1 MAFNPVELQNV
12 DVTKAF
18 SVEGQ
23 APSLLPSEK
32 KWKLVWNDE
41 FDGEALDESKWDYRL
56 HYWGYESPTFTKEG
70 IDVSDGTLKIN
81 LVRKGDDFYSAH
93 LQTGSLTFDK
103 PAEPDN
109 KSKWYPFGE
118 IKPPKFLHKYGYYEI
133 RCRLP
138 KHAGWHAA
146 FWLQAPGIGSHPI
159 PERAGVECDIME
171 NYRQHID
178 GKMICGC
185 GWGGYGKNRHWYGH
199 FEFPYEE
206 SEDGWHYFGV
216 DWSKEGYTFY
226 TDGKLIGAQL
236 APECVVSDVEQFLLV
251 STECHGYHREF
262 TRRGGEGETKQQGRG
277 WGKPVPELFTAYPDC
292 FEIDFVRVYDAVEEE

>member
-1 MAFNPVELQNV
+1 MAFNPVELQTINMNREE
-12 DVTKAF
+12 
-18 SVEGQ
+18 SVKGH
-23 APSLLPSEK
+23 APSLLPSNK

-41 FDGEALDESKWDYRL
+41 FDGNVLNEDNWDYRL
-56 HYWGYESPTFTKEG
+56 YFWGHESPTFTKEG
-70 IDVSDGTLKIN
+70 IEVSDGTLKIN

-103 PAEPDN
+103 PVEPDV
-109 KSKWYPFGE
+109 KSFYPFGE

-138 KHAGWHAA
+138 KHSGWHAA

-171 NYRQHID
+171 NYRQHSD

-199 FEFPYEE
+199 YEFDYKET
-206 SEDGWHYFGV
+206 EDGWHYYGV
-216 DWSKEGYTFY
+216 DWSKDGYTFY
-226 TDGKLIGAQL
+226 TDGKLIGSQL

-251 STECHGYHREF
+251 STECHGYHRHF
-262 TRRGGEGETKQQGRG
+262 TKKGGEGETTTQKKE
-277 WGKPVPELFTAYPDC
+277 WGNPVEELFSACPDC
-292 FEIDFVRVYDAVEEE
+292 FEIDFVRVYDAVEED